1 MYMYYVLVDPQCT
14 GGIHPVNTCSHP
26 VHYWST
32 SCVSLLFSNIL
43 RESSSSQSTPL
54 SLYLCMCQLV
64 CQWYVSMLVVLVLR
78 IRMYVYVC
86 QSTCTYVMHQCVV
99 LCCSS
104 SRTLCISLLLVHVS
118 RDVTLPLHPK
128 SQFQQL
134 VYSCISPSLYVLAS
148 MLVVCMYVV
157 VVCMYVRMYLQQRK
171 PVRMY
176 LCISMLVLSLVVTS
190 PLYISSCC
198 CSQQLLLLFIS
209 VFMFSVG
216 VTPTLSLTASSML
229 MLVVYVCSS
238 IRMMQ
243 Q

>member
-118 RDVTLPLHPK
+118 RDVTLPLHLHLHV
-128 SQFQQL
+128 QCWC
-134 VYSCISPSLYVLAS
+134 YSYSAS
-148 MLVVCMYVV
+148 Y
-157 VVCMYVRMYLQQRK
+157 
-171 PVRMY
+171 
-176 LCISMLVLSLVVTS
+176 
-190 PLYISSCC
+190 
-198 CSQQLLLLFIS
+198 CSAQS
-209 VFMFSVG
+209 
-216 VTPTLSLTASSML
+216 SSML
-229 MLVVYVCSS
+229 MLHVVWQC
-238 IRMMQ
+238 MMQ
-243 Q
+243 QHTYVCVRSHTQQQ